1 MTTPT
6 TFYLSHNKV
15 HKKGELEY
23 YCFLDSYQFHGLP
36 ELVDK
41 FENLYEKY
49 KRETS
54 TNSKNIIIENL
65 IQVYSK
71 IKRKIILV
79 RADVTSKTC
88 NTQNYDSLDRL
99 NDLTIFHKNGNEY
112 VLYDN
117 EMNYALYLLHF
128 PQNDYKS
135 MTKLFGE
142 RFAQKATSTVTAE
155 NVQPINTDIQNGEV
169 YTEPIPVTQ
178 PSLLSRFRNRFTRRA
193 TINPSTS
200 PIEVEAKPISY
211 AGKKHKKKHKSRR
224 KSKR

>member
-6 TFYLSHNKV
+6 TFYLSQNEVHN
-15 HKKGELEY
+15 KGELEY

-36 ELVDK
+36 ELVNN

-49 KRETS
+49 KTETS

-65 IQVYSK
+65 RQVFSK

-99 NDLTIFHKNGNEY
+99 NDLTIFHKNGNIY

-135 MTKLFGE
+135 MMQLFGE
-142 RFAQKATSTVTAE
+142 RYAQQATTTVAAE
-155 NVQPINTDIQNGEV
+155 NVQPINTDLQNGEV

-178 PSLLSRFRNRFTRRA
+178 QSLLSRFRNRFTRRA
-193 TINPSTS
+193 TINPLT
-200 PIEVEAKPISY
+200 IEVEAKPISY
-211 AGKKHKKKHKSRR
+211 AGKKHRKKR
-224 KSKR
+224 KSKRRRNY